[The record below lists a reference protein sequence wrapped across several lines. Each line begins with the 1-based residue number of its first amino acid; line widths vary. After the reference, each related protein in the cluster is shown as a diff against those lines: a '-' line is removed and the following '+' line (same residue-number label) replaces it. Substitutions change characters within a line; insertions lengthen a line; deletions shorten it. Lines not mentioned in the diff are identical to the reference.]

1 MPKNRYYYF
10 DHTTCSFVEVRPHP
24 LRRLLVLASL
34 VVFLL
39 GAGGFIFWYYTGRL
53 ATPRELAL
61 EAENEALRAQLSRL
75 SKKLDQFSARLNEL
89 AAHDQSLYRTLLD
102 AEPISEDVWQVG
114 VGGTDTYAEF
124 DRFSKPTA
132 TLLRETAQKLDA
144 LERRIALQN
153 ASYRELVKLAEARE
167 AWRRQ
172 MPALLPADG
181 VIVSGF
187 GMRLH
192 PILRVRKMH
201 EGIDILLPYGSPV
214 YAPGDG
220 IVRKTGRS
228 AGYGLYIILEHPAT
242 GYRTLYG
249 HLSKV
254 LVRRGQKVQRGDQI
268 ALSGNSGRSTGP
280 HLHYEVR
287 DSRGRALNPLQFVA
301 PSMTPHQYQ
310 QLLEA
315 AENSRISL
323 D

>member
-1 MPKNRYYYF
+1 M
-10 DHTTCSFVEVRPHP
+10 
-24 LRRLLVLASL
+24 
-34 VVFLL
+34 
-39 GAGGFIFWYYTGRL
+39 
-53 ATPRELAL
+53 
-61 EAENEALRAQLSRL
+61 
-75 SKKLDQFSARLNEL
+75 
-89 AAHDQSLYRTLLD
+89 
-102 AEPISEDVWQVG
+102 
-114 VGGTDTYAEF
+114 
-124 DRFSKPTA
+124 
-132 TLLRETAQKLDA
+132 
-144 LERRIALQN
+144 
-153 ASYRELVKLAEARE
+153 KLAEARE
-167 AWRRQ
+167 TWRRQ

-220 IVRKTGRS
+220 IVRETGRS

-287 DSRGRALNPLQFVA
+287 DSQGRALNPLQFVA

>member
-1 MPKNRYYYF
+1 MLKNRYYYF

-24 LRRLLVLASL
+24 LRRLLLITGLIIFL
-34 VVFLL
+34 V
-39 GAGGFIFWYYTGRL
+39 GGGGLCGWYYTGRL

-75 SKKLDQFSARLNEL
+75 TQKLDQFSARLNEL
-89 AAHDQSLYRTLLD
+89 AAHDQSLYRTLLE

-114 VGGTDTYAEF
+114 VGGTDAYASF
-124 DRFSKPTA
+124 DRFSRPTA
-132 TLLRETAQKLDA
+132 TLLRETTQKLDV
-144 LERRIALQN
+144 LERKIALQN
-153 ASYRELVKLAEARE
+153 ASYRELLKLAEARE

-187 GMRLH
+187 GVRLH

-220 IVRKTGRS
+220 IVREVGRS
-228 AGYGLYIILEHPAT
+228 VGYGLYLIVEHPAT
-242 GYRTLYG
+242 GYQTLYA

-254 LVRRGQKVQRGDQI
+254 LVRRGQKVQRGDVI
-268 ALSGNSGRSTGP
+268 AHSGNSGYSTGP

-287 DSRGRALNPLQFVA
+287 DSQGRALNPLQFV
-301 PSMTPHQYQ
+301 PFSMTPHQYQ

-315 AENSRISL
+315 AENSKISL